1 MGRVTAAITFLVVA
15 VIATTGQVGATPSLH
30 SRLLTISQ
38 MPIGWTVNNNPPAG
52 ERWQGF
58 GLGFLP
64 SLMKVG
70 TAGITSAAGTVFDD
84 AGSPP
89 ELTERIVVTKEA
101 KYFLDKLASVFTAHP
116 TLKAGTTSAKFSS
129 MSFPVY
135 GQSSDAY
142 RIKIEL
148 PAVGGGSVA
157 EYGYVLFAR
166 ANTFVLALVETGT
179 TTAPMLSQ
187 FLSFSR
193 KAVARL

>member
-1 MGRVTAAITFLVVA
+1 
-15 VIATTGQVGATPSLH
+15 
-30 SRLLTISQ
+30 
-38 MPIGWTVNNNPPAG
+38 
-52 ERWQGF
+52 
-58 GLGFLP
+58 
-64 SLMKVG
+64 
-70 TAGITSAAGTVFDD
+70 VFDD

-89 ELTERIVVTKEA
+89 ELTERIAVTKEA
-101 KYFLDKLASVFTAHP
+101 KNFLGTLASYFAAHP
-116 TLKAGTTSAKFSS
+116 TMKFATSSAIISS

-157 EYGYVLFAR
+157 EYGYVLFVR

-179 TTAPMLSQ
+179 STAPKLSQ

-193 KAVARL
+193 KAAARL

>member
-1 MGRVTAAITFLVVA
+1 MGRVSAAIAFLVVA
-15 VIATTGQVGATPSLH
+15 VIATTGQAAATPSLH
-30 SRLLTISQ
+30 SRLLTIGQ
-38 MPIGWTVNNNPPAG
+38 MPIGWTVNNNPPAA

-58 GLGFLP
+58 GIGFL
-64 SLMKVG
+64 SFMKVG
-70 TAGITSAAGTVFDD
+70 TGGITSAAGTVFDD
-84 AGSPP
+84 AGNPP
-89 ELTERIVVTKEA
+89 ELTERIAITKEA
-101 KYFLDKLASVFTAHP
+101 KNFLGALASSFAAHP
-116 TLKAGTTSAKFSS
+116 TLKAGTSSATFSL

-148 PAVGGGSVA
+148 PAVGRGSVA
-157 EYGYVLFAR
+157 EYGYVLFTR
-166 ANTFVLALVETGT
+166 SHTFVLALVETGT